1 MTSAPT
7 LRRRTNG
14 RETPEAM
21 PQPVRRRRP
30 LLVAAAVVLGVLVW
44 LVVAT
49 GLERASAR
57 VQVWSVAA
65 EVSRGQVV
73 EQGDLAPT
81 EVAVADPASVL
92 AVTDTRVAELVGRLW
107 AADLPAG
114 TLISSGLIVE
124 RLEVADDQAL
134 VGLALPPGGWPS
146 ASLRAADTVMVVRTG
161 DASGVLV
168 DRATVDSVTMLGD
181 AVSGT
186 RLVTLTIPRASTAE
200 VMAAAAAGEVV
211 LAVVP

>member
-7 LRRRTNG
+7 LRRRTTG
-14 RETPEAM
+14 RETPESM
-21 PQPVRRRRP
+21 PKPVRRRRP
-30 LLVAAAVVLGVLVW
+30 LLVAAAVLLGVLVW

-57 VQVWSVAA
+57 VQVWSLAS

-73 EQGDLAPT
+73 DQMHLVPT
-81 EVAVADPASVL
+81 EVAIANPASVL
-92 AVTDTRVAELVGRLW
+92 AVTDVRATELIGGLW

-114 TLISSGLIVE
+114 TLISPGLIVE
-124 RLEVADDQAL
+124 RLEVAGDQAL

-146 ASLRAADTVMVVRTG
+146 ASLRAGDTVMVIRTD

-168 DRATVDSVTMLGD
+168 DRATVDSVTLLGD

-186 RLVTLTIPRASTAE
+186 RLVTVTVPHGVAAE
-200 VMAAAAAGEVV
+200 VTAAASAGEVA

>member
-1 MTSAPT
+1 
-7 LRRRTNG
+7 
-14 RETPEAM
+14 M

-30 LLVAAAVVLGVLVW
+30 LLVAAAVLLGVLVW

-65 EVSRGQVV
+65 EVTRGQVV
-73 EQGDLAPT
+73 EQVHLVPT
-81 EVAVADPASVL
+81 EVAVTDPSSVL
-92 AVTDTRVAELVGRLW
+92 AVTDVRVTELVGGLW

-114 TLISSGLIVE
+114 TLISPGLIVE
-124 RLEVADDQAL
+124 RLEVAGDQAL

-146 ASLRAADTVMVVRTG
+146 ASLRAGDVVMVVATG
-161 DASGVLV
+161 DTARVLV
-168 DRATVDSVTMLGD
+168 DRATVDSVTVLGD

-186 RLVTLTIPRASTAE
+186 RLVTIAVPHGVAAE
-200 VMAAAAAGEVV
+200 VTAAAAAGEVA

>member
-1 MTSAPT
+1 MTSGPT
-7 LRRRTNG
+7 LRRRMTG
-14 RETPEAM
+14 RETPESM

-30 LLVAAAVVLGVLVW
+30 LLVAAAVLLGVLAW

-49 GLERASAR
+49 GLERASER

-65 EVSRGQVV
+65 EVSRGEVV
-73 EQGDLAPT
+73 EQGHLVPT

-92 AVTDTRVAELVGRLW
+92 AVTDVRATELVGGLW

-114 TLISSGLIVE
+114 TLISPGLIVE
-124 RLEVADDQAL
+124 RLEVAGDQAL
-134 VGLALPPGGWPS
+134 VGLALPPGRWPS
-146 ASLRAADTVMVVRTG
+146 ASLRAGDTVMVVGTG
-161 DASGVLV
+161 DASRVLV

-186 RLVTLTIPRASTAE
+186 RLVTVAVPHGVAVE
-200 VMAAAAAGEVV
+200 VTVAAAAGEVA